1 MLLKKIIGRYI
12 GTDKGGITVGNITFS
27 PGCSVECNVNES
39 MYNELLELCAQ
50 GIFDLFTYASVEEV
64 NDVINSLDTVASVVE
79 TIADTVLDIGIEL
92 EAKFDDVKYS
102 DNNLEFYSGEEILK
116 TIPLPLP
123 EAPREIELSK
133 NETHILW
140 RIKPVGKEFVPWN
153 ELISLAE
160 LSYDDTEIKNEIADL
175 IKRIELLEANK

>member
-1 MLLKKIIGRYI
+1 MFSKKIIGRYI
-12 GTDKGGITVGNITFS
+12 GTDKNGITVGNIAFA
-27 PGCSVECNVNES
+27 PGCSVECSVSEGT
-39 MYNELLELCAQ
+39 YNKLLELCAQ
-50 GIFDLFTYASVEEV
+50 GIFDLFTYASVKEV

-92 EAKFDDVKYS
+92 EAKFDDVKYL
-102 DNNLEFYSGEEILK
+102 DNNLEFYSGEEVLK
-116 TIPLPLP
+116 TIPFPLP
-123 EAPREIELSK
+123 EAPKEIELSK
-133 NETHILW
+133 NETHLLW
-140 RIKPVGKEFVPWN
+140 RVKPTGKEFVPWN

>member
-1 MLLKKIIGRYI
+1 MLSKKIIGRYI

-27 PGCSVECNVNES
+27 PECSVECNVDES

-64 NDVINSLDTVASVVE
+64 NDVINSLDTVTSVVE

-102 DNNLEFYSGEEILK
+102 DNNLEFYSGEEILR

-133 NETHILW
+133 NETHLLW
-140 RIKPVGKEFVPWN
+140 RIKPVGKELVPWN

-160 LSYDDTEIKNEIADL
+160 LNYDDTEIKDKIADL
-175 IKRIELLEANK
+175 VERVELLEAKE

>member
-1 MLLKKIIGRYI
+1 MFLKKIIGRYI
-12 GTDKGGITVGNITFS
+12 GTDKDGIAVGNITFS

-50 GIFDLFTYASVEEV
+50 GIFDLFTYASVKEV
-64 NDVINSLDTVASVVE
+64 NDVINSLDTVTSVVE

-92 EAKFDDVKYS
+92 EAKFDDVKYL

-116 TIPLPLP
+116 TISLPLP
-123 EAPREIELSK
+123 EAPKEIELSK
-133 NETHILW
+133 NETHLLW
-140 RIKPVGKEFVPWN
+140 RVKPTGKEFVPWN

-175 IKRIELLEANK
+175 IERIELLEANK

>member
-1 MLLKKIIGRYI
+1 MFLKKIIGRYI
-12 GTDKGGITVGNITFS
+12 GTDKDGIAVGNITFS
-27 PGCSVECNVNES
+27 PGCSVECNVDES
-39 MYNELLELCAQ
+39 TYNELLELCAQ

-64 NDVINSLDTVASVVE
+64 NNVISSLDTVASVVE

-92 EAKFDDVKYS
+92 ETKFDDVKYS
-102 DNNLEFYSGEEILK
+102 DNNLEFYSGEEILR

-133 NETHILW
+133 NETHLLW
-140 RIKPVGKEFVPWN
+140 RIKPVGKELVPWN

-160 LSYDDTEIKNEIADL
+160 LNYDDTEIKDKVADL
-175 IKRIELLEANK
+175 IERVELLEAKE